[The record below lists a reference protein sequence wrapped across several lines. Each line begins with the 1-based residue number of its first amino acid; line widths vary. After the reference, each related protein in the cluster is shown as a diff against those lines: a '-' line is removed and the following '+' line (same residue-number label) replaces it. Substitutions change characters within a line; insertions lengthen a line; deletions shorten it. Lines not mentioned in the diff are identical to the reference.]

1 MKLTVL
7 GSSSAGNCY
16 ILQSDTEALVLEA
29 GVSLTKVKQA
39 LGFNV
44 NKVSGCLITHEHGDH
59 SAKAKEFEQCFPVY
73 ANKSVIEAKGLKRT
87 KEIVAEKGILV
98 GNFKVLPFHAAHD
111 VPCLGF
117 LIQHSDFG
125 NLMFL
130 TDSFLCEYSFSN
142 LNHIL
147 IECNY
152 SDACLDESVRNGLH
166 WKVKERVL
174 TSHMELQTTK
184 KVLLN
189 QNLSEVHNIVLIHL
203 SGQNSDPQE
212 FFEVIAKATGKPITI
227 AKPGVELELHKN
239 PY

>member
-1 MKLTVL
+1 MKLTIL

-16 ILQSDTEALVLEA
+16 IIQSDTEALILEA
-29 GVSLTKVKQA
+29 GVTLAKVKQA
-39 LGFNV
+39 LGFDIS
-44 NKVSGCLITHEHGDH
+44 KVSGCLITHLHGDH
-59 SAKAKEFEQCFPVY
+59 SGKAKDFEQCFPVY
-73 ANKSVIEAKGLKRT
+73 ANKSVIEAKGLQRA
-87 KEIVAEKGILV
+87 KEIQAEKGIKV

-117 LIQHSDFG
+117 LINHSDFG
-125 NLMFL
+125 NMMFL
-130 TDSFLCEYSFSN
+130 TDSFLCDYTFDN

-152 SDACLDESVRNGLH
+152 SDACIDESVRNGLH
-166 WKVKERVL
+166 WKVKERVM
-174 TSHMELQTTK
+174 TSHMELKTTK

-189 QNLSEVHNIVLIHL
+189 QNLTNVHNVVLLHL
-203 SGQNSDPQE
+203 SGQNSDPAE

-227 AKPGVELELHKN
+227 AKPGVEIELIKN